1 MNRYI
6 VPTLTLAVVVPALFG
21 QAANPPVALSPTFE
35 VAVIRQT
42 DPAAQGKYGGMRGR
56 QFYASNVTLTY
67 MISFAYG
74 VHPNQITGGP
84 AWLDADR
91 FDLVATPNT
100 PNEPT
105 LEQLRVMMQKLLA
118 ERFRLSFHNVRKPLD
133 IYVLALG
140 SRPPKLAPSSK
151 PPDELPKI
159 TFNYGTIKAT
169 NAMLKDL
176 AATLQSNVLDR
187 PVRDDTALAGR
198 FDFTLTW
205 TPDEFQYGGR
215 RANAQAGDGPTI
227 FTAYQEQLGL
237 QLRFAKAPTDVMNI
251 DRVDKPTE
259 N

>member
-1 MNRYI
+1 M
-6 VPTLTLAVVVPALFG
+6 LATVVPAVFG
-21 QAANPPVALSPTFE
+21 QAANPPVAPSPTFE

-42 DPAAQGKYGGMRGR
+42 DPTAQGKYGGMRGR
-56 QFYASNVTLTY
+56 QFYASNVTLAY

-74 VHPNQITGGP
+74 LHPNQITGGP

-118 ERFRLSFHNVRKPLD
+118 ERFRLSFHNIRKPLNM
-133 IYVLALG
+133 YVLALG
-140 SRPPKLAPSSK
+140 SRPPKLTPSSR
-151 PPDELPKI
+151 PQEELPKI
-159 TFNYGTIKAT
+159 SFNYGTISAT
-169 NAMLKDL
+169 NATLKDF

-187 PVRDDTALAGR
+187 PVQDDTALAGR

-205 TPDEFQYGGR
+205 APDESQYGGR
-215 RANAQAGDGPTI
+215 RANTPASDGPTI
-227 FTAYQEQLGL
+227 FAAFQEQLGL
-237 QLRFAKAPTDVMNI
+237 QLRSAKAPADVMVV
-251 DRVDKPTE
+251 DRVDRPTE